1 MSQFAAFI
9 TVSQTSS
16 EQIES
21 RRLLKRQ
28 QTWIEAEYLTQF
40 DRMLL
45 DTPASSISCHREQG
59 ARCYELNNTSKECS
73 CSCQI
78 YLWESILF
86 SRYLRKEASCIF
98 SVFTYGLFIQFGK
111 SQTFSIIRSSFATA
125 FLSLFQGVVWFVA
138 GANPSGL
145 RAKAECTMDQV
156 ASSSQ
161 GPNLSPIQK
170 LLRSL
175 LGSANLLEQ

>member
-40 DRMLL
+40 DLMLL

-59 ARCYELNNTSKECS
+59 ARCY
-73 CSCQI
+73 
-78 YLWESILF
+78 
-86 SRYLRKEASCIF
+86 
-98 SVFTYGLFIQFGK
+98 
-111 SQTFSIIRSSFATA
+111 
-125 FLSLFQGVVWFVA
+125 
-138 GANPSGL
+138 
-145 RAKAECTMDQV
+145 
-156 ASSSQ
+156 
-161 GPNLSPIQK
+161 
-170 LLRSL
+170 
-175 LGSANLLEQ
+175 